1 MLNKNR
7 LIRNIKLKYHFR
19 NVKNK
24 FNPKN
29 KTFRNKSTWT
39 PNFASLS
46 SYIRKTI
53 GIIHKQ
59 TLKRTLNNR
68 ITRNSMTKIR
78 FNHKLNLSP
87 QELNSIDKLKNNNE
101 IIIKSADK
109 GGATV
114 IMDKE
119 NYVFEINRQLNDN
132 KYYKKI
138 DEPIY
143 LDNALVISQILNKLK
158 TGKFIDQEQ
167 LEYLSGPVSPRPR
180 TFYILPKIHKPLNKW
195 TIPGKMPE
203 GRPIV
208 SDTNSESYRA
218 SQYLESFLS
227 PLANKH
233 ASYLKNSYDF
243 VNKIK
248 NAVVPRECLIVTAD
262 ISALYT
268 NMHHDRIVSTIRHAF
283 QNSPDPR
290 RPDNLLLELLDFIL
304 KHNDF
309 EFNDQNYLQI
319 CGCPMG
325 KIIGPSAANIYLIDF
340 DFQAMHNFK
349 RKPYFYFRFLD
360 DIFFIWIG
368 TVSELIEYEKFL
380 NNLIPDINLKF
391 EYSTISANFLD
402 VTIFKEK
409 LNNCTTLQTKVYFK
423 ETDTHQLLHRDSFH
437 PKHIF
442 KSILKSQLIRFKRL
456 SSNFKDYI
464 ITCKTLFHCLYNRGY
479 SWSLMWKEM
488 KIIWYKYTEKTDNI
502 NNIDILPIIVPF
514 DSIGQKLASD
524 YRSAILNNPDLQHI
538 KSIVAYENHD
548 NLRKLLIRSKFN
560 NNPTN
565 KTLYYNKHCKNRRC
579 TACNYIINN
588 SEFCSTI
595 TNKTYQ
601 LKSNFDCKSTNVI
614 YLITCNYCNL
624 QYVGQTGRTL
634 TDRINNHLSCIRTRK
649 NTTIA
654 LHFNLPHHNYKQHF
668 KIIAIET
675 TDNSQ
680 NLRKRERHWQNT
692 LKTFHPFGINNFNLD
707 HVQPWPAPGSGPN
720 HNPNPTPNPNLNP
733 NPNPNYEP

>member
-1 MLNKNR
+1 MTESDISLLNRGLSFIPTPSETTYENVMFNKNR

-24 FNPKN
+24 FNPNK

-39 PNFASLS
+39 PSFSSLS
-46 SYIRKTI
+46 SNVRKTI
-53 GIIHKQ
+53 GTIHKQ
-59 TLKRTLNNR
+59 TLKCTLNNR
-68 ITRNSMTKIR
+68 ITRNNITKI
-78 FNHKLNLSP
+78 KLNRKPNLSP
-87 QELNSIDKLKNNNE
+87 QELNSIDKLKNNQE

-138 DEPIY
+138 NEPIY
-143 LDNALVISQILNKLK
+143 LDNAVVISQILNKLK
-158 TGKFIDQEQ
+158 AEKFIDQDQ
-167 LEYLSGPVSPRPR
+167 FEYLSGPINPRPR
-180 TFYILPKIHKPLNKW
+180 TFYILPKIHKPLSKW
-195 TIPGKMPE
+195 TISGKMPE

-208 SDTNSESYRA
+208 SDINSESYRA
-218 SQYLESFLS
+218 SQYLESFLA

-243 VNKIK
+243 VNKIR
-248 NAVVPRECLIVTAD
+248 NAVVPGECLIVTAD
-262 ISALYT
+262 VSALYT
-268 NMHHDRIVSTIRHAF
+268 NMHHDRIVSSIRQAF
-283 QNSPDPR
+283 QNFPDPT
-290 RPDNLLLELLDFIL
+290 RPDNILLELLDFIL

-309 EFNDQNYLQI
+309 EFNNQNYLQI

-349 RKPYFYFRFLD
+349 IKPYYYFRFLD

-368 TVSELIEYEKFL
+368 TVTELMQYEKFL

-402 VTIFKEK
+402 ITIFKEK
-409 LNNCTTLQTKVYFK
+409 INNCTTLQTKVYFK

-437 PKHIF
+437 PRHIF

-464 ITCKTLFHCLYNRGY
+464 FTCKTLFHCLHDRGY
-479 SWSLMWKEM
+479 SWSLMWGEM
-488 KIIWYKYTEKTDNI
+488 KNIWFHYADRAGLTTNT
-502 NNIDILPIIVPF
+502 DILPIIVPF

-524 YRSAILNNPDLQHI
+524 YRLAILNNPDLKHI
-538 KSIVAYENHD
+538 KPIVAYENHD

-560 NNPTN
+560 NNPTS
-565 KTLYYNKHCKNRRC
+565 KILYFNKHCKNKKC
-579 TACNYIINN
+579 TACNYIVNN

-595 TNKTYQ
+595 TNKIYQ
-601 LKSNFDCKSTNVI
+601 IKSNLNCKSTNII
-614 YLITCNYCNL
+614 YLITCDHCKL
-624 QYVGQTGRTL
+624 QYVGQTSRTL
-634 TDRINNHLSCIRTRK
+634 ADRINNHLSCIRTKK
-649 NTTIA
+649 NTTIS
-654 LHFNLPHHNYKQHF
+654 LHFNLPDHNYKHHF

-675 TDNSQ
+675 TNKPQD
-680 NLRKRERHWQNT
+680 LRQRERYWQDT
-692 LKTFHPFGINNFNLD
+692 LKTLYPLGINNFNLD
-707 HVQPWPAPGSGPN
+707 HF
-720 HNPNPTPNPNLNP
+720 
-733 NPNPNYEP
+733 